1 VTVRLSGGEH
11 AALDGAAQSLGV
23 ETGGLLKA
31 AAMLGLA
38 GAVAEV
44 EAGRLRVRRRSSPRA
59 GSGFATSDEVPKS
72 EPGVSGGGAVD
83 RAVAARRAAGVL

>member
-1 VTVRLSGGEH
+1 VTVRLSGAEH

-44 EAGRLRVRRRSSPRA
+44 EAGRLRVRRRSLPRPAVEAVA
-59 GSGFATSDEVPKS
+59 GDVARSGVEV
-72 EPGVSGGGAVD
+72 
-83 RAVAARRAAGVL
+83 AVAARRAAGLL